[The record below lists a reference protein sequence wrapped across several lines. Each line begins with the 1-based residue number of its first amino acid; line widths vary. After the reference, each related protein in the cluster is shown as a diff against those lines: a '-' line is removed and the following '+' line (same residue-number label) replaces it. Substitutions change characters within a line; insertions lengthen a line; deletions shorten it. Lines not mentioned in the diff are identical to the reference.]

1 MKSSKSILFLID
13 GLSGGGAERVVLTL
27 AEEMVAQGDDVTIVS
42 LRRECAYPIPKGVSY
57 LLVEDPYRGP
67 FRRLTEIRRRARAL
81 DRVVEAAAP
90 GKKFDLVISHLPK
103 TDRIVA
109 ASQKYHDAWRC
120 LHCALTVGELENKRG
135 WRRWRKQ
142 QQLLKTY
149 DRKKLITVSQALQED
164 VLALGIR
171 PAAMVTIY
179 NPFDL
184 KKIRAM
190 AQEPTG
196 FDQEKFL
203 LHVGRFHPQKRHD
216 RLLEA
221 FQQSGYDGKLLLLGD
236 GSAMATAAIKA
247 RAEQLGI
254 LERIVFV
261 GFVSNPYPFMRA
273 AEALI
278 LSSDYEGLGNV
289 LMEALACGTQVIST
303 NCPYGPAEI
312 LKGKLS
318 QGLSALTA
326 SALAEGIRRVL
337 ANPIV
342 ITDEMLAPFALEE
355 SVKKYRAL
363 ATSDSF
369 LQPVACKPQPVL

>member
-1 MKSSKSILFLID
+1 MKNTLFLID

-27 AEEMVAQGDDVTIVS
+27 AEAMVAQGDDVMIVS

-57 LLVEDPYRGP
+57 LLVEDTYRGP

-81 DRVVEAAAP
+81 DQALEAAVP
-90 GKKFDLVISHLPK
+90 GKKFDLIVSHLPK

-109 ASQKYHDAWRC
+109 ASQQCHDAWRC
-120 LHCALTVGELENKRG
+120 LHCALTVGELDNKRG
-135 WRRWRKQ
+135 WRRWRKRR
-142 QQLLKTY
+142 QLLKTY
-149 DRKKLITVSQALQED
+149 NGKKLITVSLALQED

-184 KKIRAM
+184 EKIRAM
-190 AQEPTG
+190 AQASTI

-221 FQQSGYDGKLLLLGD
+221 FKQSNYAGKLLLLGD
-236 GSAMATAAIKA
+236 GSAMATAAIRV

-254 LERIVFV
+254 LDRVVFV
-261 GFVSNPYPFMRA
+261 RFVGNPYPIMRA

-289 LMEALACGTQVIST
+289 LIEALVCGTQVIST
-303 NCPYGPAEI
+303 DCPYGPAEI
-312 LKGKLS
+312 LKGKLA
-318 QGLSALTA
+318 QGLAELTA
-326 SALAEGIRRVL
+326 PALAEAIRRVL

-342 ITDEMLAPFALEE
+342 ITEEMLAPFTIEE
-355 SVKKYRAL
+355 SVKKYQAL
-363 ATSDSF
+363 AAGNSF
-369 LQPVACKPQPVL
+369 L